1 MLYENEDQLQADR
14 AYWQKVLRLQDWDIE
29 VKVVRARDMNLEESA
44 ASVNWVLPKR
54 MASVAIRDPIDYPP
68 GLMGEQ
74 DQEVSLVHEL
84 LHLHYAGF
92 DETERGS
99 LQETLLEQSIEA
111 ISRALVLLKR
121 QAAN

>member
-1 MLYENEDQLQADR
+1 MIYESEDQLQQDLD
-14 AYWQKVLRLQDWDIE
+14 YWQKVLRLQDWDVE
-29 VKVVRARDMNLEESA
+29 VNVVRARDMTLENSA
-44 ASVNWVLPKR
+44 AAVTWVLPKR
-54 MASVAIRDPIDYPP
+54 MASVTIMDPIDYPP

-84 LHLHYAGF
+84 LHLHYAPF
-92 DETERGS
+92 DETEKGS
-99 LQETLLEQSIEA
+99 LPEVMLEQSIEA